1 MKFSDFNFQPALLQA
16 LVEMGYEAPTP
27 IQAQTIPLLIQSKD
41 VIGCARTGS
50 GKTAAFALPVLDAIK
65 GGQQN
70 PQALIIAPTRELAEQ
85 IRIAVDDYAK
95 HLPVTCL
102 AIYGGASSRLQET
115 QLSKGVDVVIATPG
129 RLLDLLQRSA
139 IRLYDVKYLI
149 LDEADRMLDMGFVP
163 DIEEIMT
170 FLPRKR
176 QTLLFSATMPDA
188 IKSLAFSL
196 TKDAEMIRIG
206 IENAASDS
214 VDQSVM
220 LLSSQEKPDA
230 LMQII
235 KTHNVDSMIVFART
249 KTGADQV
256 AKTLIQNHVAATCIH
271 SNRTQSQRQSALE
284 AFRNGEYKVLVATD
298 VAARGID
305 VSHISHVINYDTPT
319 HAEDYV
325 HRVGRTGRAGAKGV
339 AFTFTSSNER
349 KYLKDIEKLIGNP
362 INVVALNDSGPSSTA
377 EEAPAVVQKAEV
389 KKTTAKAKKPAPK
402 KAKAVKTKA
411 ASEVDAQVDGV
422 EKSSKPEK
430 SEKTT
435 QAKTTKKAKAP
446 KSTKAL
452 KTVSPEKL
460 AATETAQP
468 PVQTPVK
475 PTEQQTSKA
484 STSEG
489 AGKGKRKTQK
499 AAAVARTAPLEK
511 VEKSVKVEK
520 AVRTEKAVDT
530 EKPEKK
536 TVKKGRRNAN
546 EKTASRRRDAAPVA
560 SSHPESE
567 ERDRKTS
574 RRRNDVLIAE
584 LPTPRFKPEQSDVT
598 TFRKR
603 HVYSV
608 IQAEPRMSESHAF
621 YRNPEDELDY
631 LEFQPEERS
640 QGEDPMKA
648 FPTTPQRSSR
658 SPRRNTSSRGGGRS
672 RQQSRQRTR

>member
-27 IQAQTIPLLIQSKD
+27 IQAQTIPLLIDSKD

-50 GKTAAFALPVLDAIK
+50 GKTAAFALPVLNAIQ

-85 IRIAVDDYAK
+85 IRIAIDDYAK
-95 HLPVTCL
+95 HLPIKCL

-115 QLSKGVDVVIATPG
+115 QLSKGIDVVIATPG
-129 RLLDLLQRSA
+129 RLLDLLQRSS
-139 IRLYDVKYLI
+139 IRLYDVKYLV

-170 FLPRKR
+170 FLPKKR

-214 VDQSVM
+214 VEQSVM
-220 LLSSQEKPDA
+220 LLSSHEKPDA
-230 LMQII
+230 LMKII
-235 KTHNVDSMIVFART
+235 TTHNVDSMIVFART

-339 AFTFTSSNER
+339 AFTFTSANEK
-349 KYLKDIEKLIGNP
+349 KYLQDIEKLIGNSL
-362 INVVALNDSGPSSTA
+362 NVVPLNDGTPAKAAKATFKKSAPKQA
-377 EEAPAVVQKAEV
+377 EAPKFN
-389 KKTTAKAKKPAPK
+389 TAKAKT
-402 KAKAVKTKA
+402 V
-411 ASEVDAQVDGV
+411 
-422 EKSSKPEK
+422 KPEK
-430 SEKTT
+430 TEKA
-435 QAKTTKKAKAP
+435 QEVEKAP
-446 KSTKAL
+446 KAL
-452 KTVSPEKL
+452 KKPKASKAVDSTEKAQKSEKAPKTVKKSK
-460 AATETAQP
+460 
-468 PVQTPVK
+468 TPKVAPKIVSK
-475 PTEQQTSKA
+475 PTESVSKA
-484 STSEG
+484 PEVDK
-489 AGKGKRKTQK
+489 APK
-499 AAAVARTAPLEK
+499 AAQKPKASKVAKQTTKSEPITKAKKVTPAAKASEAKALPSEKLDKKPL
-511 VEKSVKVEK
+511 
-520 AVRTEKAVDT
+520 
-530 EKPEKK
+530 
-536 TVKKGRRNAN
+536 KKGRRNAN
-546 EKTASRRRDAAPVA
+546 EKTASRRRELSTDTYQAKP
-560 SSHPESE
+560 E

-574 RRRNDVLIAE
+574 RQNNDVLIAE

-608 IQAEPRMSESHAF
+608 IQAEPRISESHAF

-631 LEFQPEERS
+631 LELQPEERS
-640 QGEDPMKA
+640 KGEDPMTA
-648 FPTTPQRSSR
+648 LPIASQRNR
-658 SPRRNTSSRGGGRS
+658 SPRRNTSGARGRGRQRS
-672 RQQSRQRTR
+672 R

>member
-27 IQAQTIPLLIQSKD
+27 IQAQTIPLLIESKD

-50 GKTAAFALPVLDAIK
+50 GKTAAFALPVLNAIT

-115 QLSKGVDVVIATPG
+115 QLSKGIDVVIATPG

-220 LLSSQEKPDA
+220 LLSAQEKPDA

-325 HRVGRTGRAGAKGV
+325 HRIGRTGRAGAKGV
-339 AFTFTSSNER
+339 AFTFTSSNEK
-349 KYLKDIEKLIGNP
+349 KYLKDIEKLIGNS
-362 INVVALNDSGPSSTA
+362 IEVVALNDSGPST
-377 EEAPAVVQKAEV
+377 KAEV
-389 KKTTAKAKKPAPK
+389 PSAKAKKPAPK
-402 KAKAVKTKA
+402 KTKVAKAKSEPEVKPEVKKQPVVAAVDTEVTEKPQAPEKKARVRATKKAKTAKTTKATSPEKVTAIDKTEPSEKQESAPEAPSKTKRKTKRTTTAAKA
-411 ASEVDAQVDGV
+411 ASVDKT
-422 EKSSKPEK
+422 EKTEKTVNADKAAEK
-430 SEKTT
+430 SEK
-435 QAKTTKKAKAP
+435 
-446 KSTKAL
+446 
-452 KTVSPEKL
+452 
-460 AATETAQP
+460 
-468 PVQTPVK
+468 K
-475 PTEQQTSKA
+475 P
-484 STSEG
+484 
-489 AGKGKRKTQK
+489 
-499 AAAVARTAPLEK
+499 L
-511 VEKSVKVEK
+511 
-520 AVRTEKAVDT
+520 
-530 EKPEKK
+530 
-536 TVKKGRRNAN
+536 KKGRRSAN
-546 EKTASRRRDAAPVA
+546 EKTASRRKEPLP
-560 SSHPESE
+560 SSSNPAESE
-567 ERDRKTS
+567 ARDRKTS

-584 LPTPRFKPEQSDVT
+584 LPTPRFKPEKSDVT
-598 TFRKR
+598 AFRKR
-603 HVYSV
+603 HVHSV

-621 YRNPEDELDY
+621 YRHPEDELDY

-640 QGEDPMKA
+640 QGDDPMNA
-648 FPTTPQRSSR
+648 LPTTAQRSR
-658 SPRRNTSSRGGGRS
+658 APRRNTSGSRGGGGGRG
-672 RQQSRQRTR
+672 RQQSSRQRSR

>member
-1 MKFSDFNFQPALLQA
+1 MKFSDFNFQPELLQA

-27 IQAQTIPLLIQSKD
+27 IQAQTIPLLLESKD

-50 GKTAAFALPVLDAIK
+50 GKTAAFALPVLNAIQ

-70 PQALIIAPTRELAEQ
+70 PQVLIIAPTRELAEQ

-115 QLSKGVDVVIATPG
+115 HLAKGVDVVIATPG

-170 FLPRKR
+170 FLPKKR
-176 QTLLFSATMPDA
+176 QTLLFSATMPSA
-188 IKSLAFSL
+188 IKKLALSL
-196 TKDAEMIRIG
+196 TKNAEMIRIG

-214 VDQSVM
+214 VEQSVV
-220 LLSSQEKPDA
+220 LLSPNEKPNA
-230 LMQII
+230 LMHII
-235 KTHNVDSMIVFART
+235 QNHDIESMIVFART

-339 AFTFTSSNER
+339 AFTFTSSTEK
-349 KYLKDIEKLIGNP
+349 KYLKDIEKLIGNS
-362 INVVALNDSGPSSTA
+362 IDVVSLKQQSPVA
-377 EEAPAVVQKAEV
+377 EAPVEKKSAPRKTRSTQSKAAQAEAPKASV
-389 KKTTAKAKKPAPK
+389 KKAKKKTVAAAPVEAPVEIPKEAVPA
-402 KAKAVKTKA
+402 
-411 ASEVDAQVDGV
+411 
-422 EKSSKPEK
+422 EKSAPEK
-430 SEKTT
+430 STRRRSATPKKRE
-435 QAKTTKKAKAP
+435 AKKDVVKKERAP
-446 KSTKAL
+446 KEAVKAAV
-452 KTVSPEKL
+452 KDTV
-460 AATETAQP
+460 
-468 PVQTPVK
+468 
-475 PTEQQTSKA
+475 
-484 STSEG
+484 
-489 AGKGKRKTQK
+489 K
-499 AAAVARTAPLEK
+499 AAAQQPEESRTKSSQEQAPQ
-511 VEKSVKVEK
+511 
-520 AVRTEKAVDT
+520 
-530 EKPEKK
+530 
-536 TVKKGRRNAN
+536 
-546 EKTASRRRDAAPVA
+546 
-560 SSHPESE
+560 
-567 ERDRKTS
+567 RDRRTS
-574 RRRNDVLIAE
+574 RRRSDVVVSE
-584 LPTPRFKPEQSDVT
+584 LPTPRYKPENDT
-598 TFRKR
+598 NAFRKR
-603 HVYSV
+603 HSYSV

-631 LEFQPEERS
+631 LDFNPEERNR
-640 QGEDPMKA
+640 GEDPMKS
-648 FPTTPQRSSR
+648 FTQPRQRSNRR
-658 SPRRNTSSRGGGRS
+658 SSQSNNSRGGRNNT
-672 RQQSRQRTR
+672 RQHSRQRSR

>member
-27 IQAQTIPLLIQSKD
+27 IQAQTIPLLIESKD

-206 IENAASDS
+206 IENAASES

-235 KTHNVDSMIVFART
+235 KTHNVESMIVFART

-349 KYLKDIEKLIGNP
+349 KYLKDIEKLIGNS
-362 INVVALNDSGPSSTA
+362 IDVVSLKDSGPA
-377 EEAPAVVQKAEV
+377 KAE
-389 KKTTAKAKKPAPK
+389 KPASDAPKTTAKKTASKTKKAAPKKEKAVKAKVEVELESAEAVPQAKVVK
-402 KAKAVKTKA
+402 KAKA
-411 ASEVDAQVDGV
+411 S
-422 EKSSKPEK
+422 KSSKTTKTVKAAKTAKTSRAEK
-430 SEKTT
+430 VTQAEKT
-435 QAKTTKKAKAP
+435 
-446 KSTKAL
+446 
-452 KTVSPEKL
+452 
-460 AATETAQP
+460 P
-468 PVQTPVK
+468 P
-475 PTEQQTSKA
+475 
-484 STSEG
+484 
-489 AGKGKRKTQK
+489 
-499 AAAVARTAPLEK
+499 
-511 VEKSVKVEK
+511 VEK
-520 AVRTEKAVDT
+520 AESAPPKSSMSAAKPSEPAPKAKKAVPAPGAQTVSAEKAEKAEKTEK
-530 EKPEKK
+530 KSPKR
-536 TVKKGRRNAN
+536 GRRSAN
-546 EKTASRRRDAAPVA
+546 EKTASRRREVPSA
-560 SSHPESE
+560 STQAEPEQ
-567 ERDRKTS
+567 RDRKTS

-584 LPTPRFKPEQSDVT
+584 LPTPRFKPEKSDVT

-603 HVYSV
+603 HVHSV

-640 QGEDPMKA
+640 QGDDPMKA
-648 FPTTPQRSSR
+648 FPTTSQRNR
-658 SPRRNTSSRGGGRS
+658 SPRRNSSGSRGRG
-672 RQQSRQRTR
+672 RQQSRQRSR

>member
-1 MKFSDFNFQPALLQA
+1 MKFSDFNFQPELLQA

-27 IQAQTIPLLIQSKD
+27 IQAQTIPLLLASKD

-50 GKTAAFALPVLDAIK
+50 GKTAAFALPVLNAIQ

-70 PQALIIAPTRELAEQ
+70 PQVLIIAPTRELAEQ

-115 QLSKGVDVVIATPG
+115 HLAKGVDVVIATPG

-176 QTLLFSATMPDA
+176 QTLLFSATMPSA
-188 IKSLAFSL
+188 IKKLALSL
-196 TKDAEMIRIG
+196 TNNAEMIRIG

-214 VDQSVM
+214 VEQSVV
-220 LLSSQEKPDA
+220 LLSSNEKPDA
-230 LMQII
+230 LMHII
-235 KTHNVDSMIVFART
+235 QNHDIESMIVFART

-305 VSHISHVINYDTPT
+305 VSHISHVVNYDTPT

-339 AFTFTSSNER
+339 AFTFTSSTEK
-349 KYLKDIEKLIGNP
+349 KYLKDIEKLIGNS
-362 INVVALNDSGPSSTA
+362 IDVVSLKQKSPVAEAPVEKKSTA
-377 EEAPAVVQKAEV
+377 KKSKTSQV
-389 KKTTAKAKKPAPK
+389 KPDKPAPK
-402 KAKAVKTKA
+402 AKEAQTEAPKASPKKIKKKTVAATPVETVKVK
-411 ASEVDAQVDGV
+411 EVAK
-422 EKSSKPEK
+422 EALPPEK
-430 SEKTT
+430 SVAEK
-435 QAKTTKKAKAP
+435 
-446 KSTKAL
+446 
-452 KTVSPEKL
+452 
-460 AATETAQP
+460 
-468 PVQTPVK
+468 
-475 PTEQQTSKA
+475 
-484 STSEG
+484 STSE
-489 AGKGKRKTQK
+489 KG
-499 AAAVARTAPLEK
+499 
-511 VEKSVKVEK
+511 
-520 AVRTEKAVDT
+520 
-530 EKPEKK
+530 
-536 TVKKGRRNAN
+536 
-546 EKTASRRRDAAPVA
+546 SRRRSATPKKRDVKKDVVKKERSPKTTVKATAKAAGQQ
-560 SSHPESE
+560 PEESRSKPSQE
-567 ERDRKTS
+567 QAPQRDRRTS
-574 RRRNDVLIAE
+574 RRRSDVVVSE
-584 LPTPRFKPEQSDVT
+584 LPTPRFKPENDPNA
-598 TFRKR
+598 FRKR
-603 HVYSV
+603 HSYSV

-631 LEFQPEERS
+631 LDFNPEERNR
-640 QGEDPMKA
+640 GEDPMKSL
-648 FPTTPQRSSR
+648 TPPRQRSNNRR
-658 SPRRNTSSRGGGRS
+658 SQSNSSRGGRNNT
-672 RQQSRQRTR
+672 RQHSRQRSR